1 MSTISEIKILGFD
14 ETRKPKMRKEKYI
27 DLFFKL
33 SQKPPEDW
41 CDDFN
46 QLGRQLS
53 PSPKIKANIGE
64 CIDTYVND
72 MALIPDYFT
81 ELKQLIIACNEQ
93 YIEKIRLKEIKLAEQ
108 NNALQ
113 GADGEQHRLNQI
125 VESLDFE
132 S

>member
-14 ETRKPKMRKEKYI
+14 ETRPPKLRKEKYI
-27 DLFFKL
+27 DLFFRL
-33 SQKPPEDW
+33 SQKPPEGW

-46 QLGRQLS
+46 HLGRQLS
-53 PSPKIKANIGE
+53 PSPKIKTNIGE

-72 MALIPDYFT
+72 MALIPAHLT
-81 ELKQLIIACNEQ
+81 ELKQLIVECNDQ
-93 YIEKIRLKEIKLAEQ
+93 YIEKTRLKELKLAEQ
-108 NNALQ
+108 KSFLQ
-113 GADGEQHRLNQI
+113 EADGEQNRLNQI